1 MFLHTTK
8 VSLATE
14 SPPKMYCGTSYLY
27 MRLAEVWE
35 GKQKKFEQIGY
46 VVLVV
51 FEVQF
56 LNSNLVQVWEQRGRT
71 AL

>member
-1 MFLHTTK
+1 MILDD
-8 VSLATE
+8 
-14 SPPKMYCGTSYLY
+14 
-27 MRLAEVWE
+27 VWE
-35 GKQKKFEQIGY
+35 GKQNKFEQIGY

-56 LNSNLVQVWEQRGRT
+56 LYANLVQVWEQRGRT